1 MTFDRFR
8 RTATR
13 WRLAE
18 SPSQSGYLPHQRSRA
33 GTCPRVLHRI
43 VIRPT
48 TARARNRV
56 ERTPRA
62 YSAGHPNADW
72 ARLLLVCDRL
82 RRAFIAGTA
91 RQDQRGAHRK
101 QLNEHRRTRTP
112 SNLFKSLDFRSG
124 PSCVQDAGQRKQG
137 VWKNQNPPHF
147 RRFFDE
153 PLAAADW
160 WICKANPVENKPLSN
175 LIGLGARPM
184 GQQETYLRE

>member
-1 MTFDRFR
+1 MAVGRIAISKRVPVASTIPRGHMSASTSQNCDQADKLRAL
-8 RTATR
+8 AT
-13 WRLAE
+13 E
-18 SPSQSGYLPHQRSRA
+18 SKGHRMLIQRGIRMLTGQGYFWFA
-33 GTCPRVLHRI
+33 TGC
-43 VIRPT
+43 
-48 TARARNRV
+48 V
-56 ERTPRA
+56 ERSLPA
-62 YSAGHPNADW
+62 QP
-72 ARLLLVCDRL
+72 DR
-82 RRAFIAGTA
+82 ING
-91 RQDQRGAHRK
+91 GHRK

-137 VWKNQNPPHF
+137 VWKNPNPPHF

-160 WICKANPVENKPLSN
+160 WTCKANPVENKPLSN